1 MRPATTT
8 ATAEPPDTAMSMSRL
23 HDLISLAM
31 EPSSAKRRELLRE
44 VTNLYFGQP
53 ATNPSEMA
61 LFDSVLTQLSSEM
74 EDAVRAELSARFA
87 DASVAPR
94 RLIFTLANDT
104 PDVAGPVLMR
114 SPVLSESD
122 LLHVV
127 KTKGQGHLRAVSER
141 PDVPEAVADVIVD
154 RGDDETLNTLLRND
168 GAKLS
173 RGASEAAVD
182 RAQKNPALH
191 EAVVGRANLPA
202 DLLNEMYFVVELQL
216 RQRILEENARLD
228 PAVLEKALAT
238 GRNRVATKDGAL
250 PPDYQQAEAYISEL
264 RAAGELTP
272 TVLARFLRSGGMTHV
287 LVALAQLADIDFFTA
302 KRIVES
308 KQLDG
313 LAIVCKAADLDKA
326 LFLTYAVV
334 LLGHSK
340 DALGR
345 AQEYG
350 RLYHD
355 LPRDT
360 AMRTLRFWRMRR
372 QSTDLAA

>member
-1 MRPATTT
+1 
-8 ATAEPPDTAMSMSRL
+8 MSSSRL
-23 HDLISLAM
+23 HDLISLAQ

-44 VTNLYFGQP
+44 LTNMYFGQP
-53 ATNPSEMA
+53 ATSPAEMA
-61 LFDSVLTQLSSEM
+61 LFDAVLTQLSSEM
-74 EDAVRAELSARFA
+74 EEAVRAALSARFA

-104 PDVAGPVLMR
+104 ADVAGPILKR

-127 KTKGQGHLRAVSER
+127 KTKGQDHLRAVSER
-141 PDVPEAVADVIVD
+141 ADVPEAIADVIVD
-154 RGDDETLNTLLRND
+154 RGDDDTLNVLLRND

-173 RGASEAAVD
+173 RGASEAAVE
-182 RAQKNPALH
+182 RAQANPALH

-228 PAVLEKALAT
+228 PALLEQALAA
-238 GRNRVATKDGAL
+238 GRNRVASKDGAL
-250 PPDYQQAEAYISEL
+250 PPDYNQAEAYISEL

-334 LLGHSK
+334 LLGHGS

-350 RLYHD
+350 RLYGE
-355 LPRDT
+355 LPRET

>member
-1 MRPATTT
+1 MTTTVT
-8 ATAEPPDTAMSMSRL
+8 ATAEPADTPMSSSRL
-23 HDLISLAM
+23 HDLISLAQ

-44 VTNLYFGQP
+44 LTNMYFGQP
-53 ATNPSEMA
+53 ATSPAEMA
-61 LFDSVLTQLSSEM
+61 LFDAVLTQLSSEM
-74 EDAVRAELSARFA
+74 EEAVRAALSARFA

-104 PDVAGPVLMR
+104 ADVAGPILKR

-127 KTKGQGHLRAVSER
+127 KTKGQDHLRAVSER
-141 PDVPEAVADVIVD
+141 ADVPEAIADVIVD
-154 RGDDETLNTLLRND
+154 RGDDDTLNVLLRND

-173 RGASEAAVD
+173 RGASEAAVE
-182 RAQKNPALH
+182 RAQANPALH

-228 PAVLEKALAT
+228 PALLEQALAA
-238 GRNRVATKDGAL
+238 GRNRVASKDGAL
-250 PPDYQQAEAYISEL
+250 PPDYNQAEAYISEL

-334 LLGHSK
+334 LLGHGS

-350 RLYHD
+350 RLYGE
-355 LPRDT
+355 LPRET

>member
-1 MRPATTT
+1 MS
-8 ATAEPPDTAMSMSRL
+8 DTRL
-23 HDLISLAM
+23 HDLITLAR

-44 VTNLYFGQP
+44 LTDLYFGQP
-53 ATNPSEMA
+53 SGNPAEMA
-61 LFDSVLTQLSSEM
+61 LFDAVLTQLSSEM
-74 EDAVRAELSARFA
+74 EEVVRAELSLRFA
-87 DASVAPR
+87 DASVGPR
-94 RLIFTLANDT
+94 RLIFTLANDSAE
-104 PDVAGPVLMR
+104 VAGPVLKR
-114 SPVLSESD
+114 SSMLSEND

-141 PDVPEAVADVIVD
+141 TDVPEAVSDVIVD
-154 RGDDETLNTLLRND
+154 RGDDDTLNVLLRND

-173 RGASEAAVD
+173 RAASEAAVG
-182 RAQKNPALH
+182 RAQANPALH
-191 EAVVGRANLPA
+191 DAVIGRATLPP
-202 DLLNEMYFVVELQL
+202 DLLNEMYFVVELRL

-228 PAVLEKALAT
+228 PTLLEKALAT
-238 GRNRVATKDGAL
+238 GRSRVATRDGAL
-250 PPDYQQAEAYISEL
+250 PEDYEQAEAYISEL

-272 TVLARFLRSGGMTHV
+272 KVLARFLRSGGMTHV

-326 LFLTYAVV
+326 LFLTYALV
-334 LLGHSK
+334 LLGHSS

-345 AQEYG
+345 AGEYG
-350 RLYHD
+350 RLYSD

-372 QSTDLAA
+372 QSSDIAA